1 MTVRTFGVGAVLVA
15 GIVLFY
21 LDRRATRSQLAALWT
36 SQSARAE
43 RVEQRPQVVWMSPPA
58 GHPEAQAALA
68 PVAPAQPTLV
78 DGNTAGKPQSA
89 PRSMIE
95 QFAAAHDALEAAF
108 GAESRDGA
116 WAMNAQR
123 TAETALSAALP
134 PRSAIRSVDCRA
146 TLCRVEST
154 HASYAQAKTF
164 VNQLTTRDS
173 RPWNGGFYTG
183 PVAQDASGA
192 VTFVTYLGREGVAM
206 PGIPDRPEGE
216 PPP

>member
-1 MTVRTFGVGAVLVA
+1 MRVRTFGVGAVLVA

-58 GHPEAQAALA
+58 GHPAEAQAAA
-68 PVAPAQPTLV
+68 PPVAPERPTP
-78 DGNTAGKPQSA
+78 DTALGKSASA

-95 QFAAAHDALEAAF
+95 QFAPAHDALEAAF

-134 PRSAIRSVDCRA
+134 PRSAIRAVDCRA
-146 TLCRVEST
+146 TLCRVESS
-154 HASYAQAKTF
+154 HASFAQAKTF

-183 PVAQDASGA
+183 PIAEDASGA

-206 PGIPDRPEGE
+206 PAIPDRPEGE
-216 PPP
+216 PAP